1 MNCKVNVLEFA
12 KEDYRAIR
20 KKVKSKFGA
29 KVWEEVDAEFKNILS
44 QIGQMPLSGLVPD
57 EMRAIGLTD
66 YRQRLVGQ
74 TRVIY
79 QIKGEQVYVHLFI
92 DTSRDFSSIL
102 HQRLLG

>member
-1 MNCKVNVLEFA
+1 MSCKVHVLEFSRD
-12 KEDYRAIR
+12 DYRAIR
-20 KKVKSKFGA
+20 TKVKSRFGA
-29 KVWEEVDAEFKNILS
+29 KVWAEVDADFKSISS

-57 EMRAIGLTD
+57 EIRAIGLTEC
-66 YRQRLVGQ
+66 RQRLVGQ

-92 DTSRDFSSIL
+92 DTSRNFSTML